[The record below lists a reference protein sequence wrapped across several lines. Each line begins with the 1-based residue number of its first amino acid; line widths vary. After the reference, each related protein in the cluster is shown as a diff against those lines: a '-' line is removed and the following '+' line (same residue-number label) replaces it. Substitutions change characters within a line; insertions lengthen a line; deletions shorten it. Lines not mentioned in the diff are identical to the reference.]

1 MTDASPSSPALT
13 ILRQPHGTTAR
24 FDMAQAAGR
33 AGARRMLQ
41 RLSRTPWPTGETI
54 RHALER
60 ERRLA
65 ALRRAQ
71 DRIGVKLLSGEEW
84 GREIAIEVAAKCVR

>member
-1 MTDASPSSPALT
+1 MTDPTPFPPALT
-13 ILRQPHGTTAR
+13 ILRQPHATAAR
-24 FDMAQAAGR
+24 FDMTRAAGR

-41 RLSRTPWPTGETI
+41 RLSRTPWPTVETI
-54 RHALER
+54 RHALEH
-60 ERRLA
+60 ERHLA

-84 GREIAIEVAAKCVR
+84 GREVAAELRVEPAR